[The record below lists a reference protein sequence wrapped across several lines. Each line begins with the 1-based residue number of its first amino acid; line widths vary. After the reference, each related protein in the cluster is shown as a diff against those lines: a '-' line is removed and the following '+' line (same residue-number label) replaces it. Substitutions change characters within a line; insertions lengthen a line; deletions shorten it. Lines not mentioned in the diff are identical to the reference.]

1 MTSSPAPGAASGL
14 RQAAPLPRPWQ
25 LLVLSAESAE
35 ALDAATGRLAAWLA
49 ANPQA
54 ELAAVSRALTRR
66 AGAGAAHRRIL
77 VAKDAGDAAEALS
90 ARDPQ
95 RVFTATVADGEEERP
110 VAFLFPGL
118 GEQYVGMA
126 RGLYR
131 SEPAFRAA
139 FDQCAELLLPHLG
152 ADLREVVFPD
162 TPEKDAGSGGGGAGG
177 GIDLR
182 AMLMKMK
189 EQGDAATQRLN
200 RTEMAQPA
208 VFATDYALGRLW
220 LSWGVRPAGMIGHS
234 LGEYAAAT
242 VAGILPLEGAAAL
255 VARRARMISEL
266 PGGVMLAVPLSEAET
281 RPLLGEALDVGAVNA
296 PTTCVVSGPEEA
308 VAALEAE
315 LGTREVVSRRLPT
328 THAFHSRMM
337 EPIVPAFV
345 EMLRQ
350 VEMGEPALPVVSNVT
365 GTWMTPAEARDP
377 GYWARH
383 LVQTVRFS
391 EGVQELA
398 RDPRR
403 VFVEV
408 GPGQTLGAFARQA
421 GATAQVILPSIR
433 PSYNKQPDTAFLL
446 ASLGRLWLTG
456 ARVEWDGLFPGG
468 EPAPADLSAAFAD

>member
-1 MTSSPAPGAASGL
+1 MTLAAEPGAAPVL
-14 RQAAPLPRPWQ
+14 RQATPLPRPWQ
-25 LLVLSAESAE
+25 LLALSAPTAE
-35 ALDAATGRLAAWLA
+35 ALDAATERLAAWLG

-54 ELAAVSRALTRR
+54 ELASVARALHLR
-66 AGAGAAHRRIL
+66 AGAGHRRIV
-77 VAKDAGDAAEALS
+77 VAKDAGDAAAALS

-95 RVFTATVADGEEERP
+95 RVFTAAPAGDTEERP

-131 SEPAFRAA
+131 SEPVFRAE
-139 FDQCAELLLPHLG
+139 FDRCAALLLPHLG
-152 ADLREVVFPD
+152 ADLREVVLPD
-162 TPEKDAGSGGGGAGG
+162 TAEKEPGSAGGG

-189 EQGDAATQRLN
+189 EQGDASTQRLN

-208 VFATDYALGRLW
+208 VFAVNYALGRLW

-242 VAGILPLEGAAAL
+242 VAGVLPLDAACAL
-255 VARRARMISEL
+255 VARRARMISAL

-281 RPLLGEALDVGAVNA
+281 RPLLGDALDIGAINA

-315 LGTREVVSRRLPT
+315 LSAREVVSRRLPT

-337 EPIVPAFV
+337 EPIVPEFV
-345 EMLRQ
+345 EMLRG
-350 VEMGEPALPVVSNVT
+350 VEMGRPELPVVSNVT
-365 GTWMTPAEARDP
+365 GTWITAGEARDP
-377 GYWARH
+377 EYWARH

-391 EGVQELA
+391 DGVRELA
-398 RDPRR
+398 ADPRR

-408 GPGQTLGAFARQA
+408 GPGQTLGAFARQS
-421 GATAQVILPSIR
+421 GASAQIVLPSLR

-446 ASLGRLWLTG
+446 GSLGRLWLAG
-456 ARVEWDGLFPGG
+456 VRVEWDGLFPGEAPQSAEVG
-468 EPAPADLSAAFAD
+468 EVFGA